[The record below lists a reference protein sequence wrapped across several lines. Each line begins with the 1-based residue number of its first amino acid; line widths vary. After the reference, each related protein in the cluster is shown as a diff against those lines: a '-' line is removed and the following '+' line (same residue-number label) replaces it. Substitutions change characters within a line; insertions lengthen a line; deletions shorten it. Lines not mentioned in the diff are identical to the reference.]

1 MFLALE
7 RSALVDFF
15 GACAVVPDIWLGHV
29 LALSGLHRQEDVPG
43 EGLELVDLPHSE
55 LLGGQLLLL
64 AVDAL
69 RDRAHSLLLLLV
81 LPRRV
86 LLGRNDALV
95 VMVVRGRNLVAM
107 SLSLRYHLHL
117 LSLLLVQVLSDKE
130 SILLG
135 LGLLLGSVV

>member
-1 MFLALE
+1 M
-7 RSALVDFF
+7 
-15 GACAVVPDIWLGHV
+15 
-29 LALSGLHRQEDVPG
+29 
-43 EGLELVDLPHSE
+43 
-55 LLGGQLLLL
+55 